1 MANKKKNYW
10 YVLVVSA
17 KGGPAFVTKVNHSD
31 KTAVW
36 SKDEPPLEMEMFWA
50 KDLALG
56 LLLNFTTA
64 LPVCS
69 PIKLD
74 DHLFRY
80 DKGHFEWKWNEEES
94 LDEEKEGDARG

>member
-10 YVLVVSA
+10 YVLVLSA
-17 KGGPAFVTKVNHSD
+17 KGGPTFVTAVNNAN
-31 KTAVW
+31 KTAEW
-36 SKDEPPLEMEMFWA
+36 NKGKPPLEMEMFWA

-69 PIKLD
+69 PIPLT
-74 DHLFRY
+74 DHCFNY
-80 DKGHFEWKWNEEES
+80 NKGHFEWQWDEEEKS
-94 LDEEKEGDARG
+94 PDAEKDGDK

>member
-10 YVLVVSA
+10 YVLVLSA
-17 KGGPAFVTKVNHSD
+17 KGGPTFVTAVHHAN
-31 KTAVW
+31 KTAEW
-36 SKDEPPLEMEMFWA
+36 NKKEPPLEMEMFWA

-69 PIKLD
+69 PIQLT
-74 DHLFRY
+74 DHMFNY
-80 DKGHFEWKWNEEES
+80 NKGHFEWQWDEEEKS
-94 LDEEKEGDARG
+94 PDAEKDGDK